1 MKKVLSILLALIVA
15 LSAFSMAAFA
25 ADAPKTKT
33 EALLDKLY
41 TATELQ
47 VSFTPD
53 KKFASDLPM
62 SAMTVYAKGNDIAVD
77 TKLGF
82 LPVRAVKAGDACYA
96 YSTLLPFAY
105 LSIDSKVIDGI
116 IGDKDIW
123 EYVHQTVDSARLLL
137 AYVKSYDEKIG
148 DETYLVEEFND
159 REHVT
164 TKFYYKDDMLKLI
177 NVYDDADKSTQ
188 VTTINDYSFTVDTA
202 VFKAPVGID
211 LTKLLKLI
219 GFIKGLPLAA

>member
-1 MKKVLSILLALIVA
+1 MKRTLSFLLAIIIA

-82 LPVRAVKAGDACYA
+82 LPVRAVKTGNACYA
-96 YSTLLPFAY
+96 YSPLLPFAY

-123 EYVHQTVDSARLLL
+123 EYVHKTVDSARLLL

-177 NVYDDADKSTQ
+177 SVYNESDKTTQ
-188 VTTINDYSFTVDTA
+188 VTTINDYSFTVDAA
-202 VFKAPVGID
+202 VFKAPAGID
-211 LTKLLKLI
+211 LTKLLKLF

>member
-1 MKKVLSILLALIVA
+1 MKKVLSILLALIIA

-82 LPVRAVKAGDACYA
+82 LPVRAVKTGGACYA
-96 YSTLLPFAY
+96 YSPLLPFAY

-116 IGDKDIW
+116 IGNKDIW
-123 EYVHQTVDSARLLL
+123 EYVHKTVDSARLLL

-177 NVYDDADKSTQ
+177 SVYNDADKSTQ
-188 VTTINDYSFTVDTA
+188 VTTINDYSFTVDAA
-202 VFKAPVGID
+202 VFKAPAGID
-211 LTKLLKLI
+211 LTKLLKLF

>member
-1 MKKVLSILLALIVA
+1 MKKVLSILLALIIA

-53 KKFASDLPM
+53 KKFASGLPM

-82 LPVRAVKAGDACYA
+82 LPVRAVKTGDACYA
-96 YSTLLPFAY
+96 YSPLLPFAY

-123 EYVHQTVDSARLLL
+123 EYVHKTVDSARLLL

-177 NVYDDADKSTQ
+177 SVYNDADKSTQ
-188 VTTINDYSFTVDTA
+188 VTTINDYSFTVDAA
-202 VFKAPVGID
+202 VFKAPAGID
-211 LTKLLKLI
+211 LTKLLKLF
-219 GFIKGLPLAA
+219 GFIKSLPLAA

>member
-1 MKKVLSILLALIVA
+1 MKKVLSILLALIIA

-82 LPVRAVKAGDACYA
+82 LPVRAVKTGDACYA
-96 YSTLLPFAY
+96 YSPLLPFAY

-123 EYVHQTVDSARLLL
+123 EYVHKTVDSARLLL

-177 NVYDDADKSTQ
+177 SVYNDADKSTQ
-188 VTTINDYSFTVDTA
+188 VTTINDYSFTVDAA
-202 VFKAPVGID
+202 VFKAPAGID
-211 LTKLLKLI
+211 LTKLLKLF
-219 GFIKGLPLAA
+219 GFIKGLSLAA

>member
-1 MKKVLSILLALIVA
+1 MKNVLSILLALIIA

-82 LPVRAVKAGDACYA
+82 LPVRAVKTGDACYA
-96 YSTLLPFAY
+96 YSPLLPFAY

-123 EYVHQTVDSARLLL
+123 EYVHKTVDSARLLL

-177 NVYDDADKSTQ
+177 SVYNDADKSTQ
-188 VTTINDYSFTVDTA
+188 VTTINDYSFTVDAA
-202 VFKAPVGID
+202 VFKAPAGID
-211 LTKLLKLI
+211 LTKLLKLF

>member
-1 MKKVLSILLALIVA
+1 MKRTLSILLALIIA

-82 LPVRAVKAGDACYA
+82 LPVRAVKTGDACYA
-96 YSTLLPFAY
+96 YSPLLPFAY

-123 EYVHQTVDSARLLL
+123 EYVHKTVDSARLLL

-177 NVYDDADKSTQ
+177 SVYNDADKSTQ
-188 VTTINDYSFTVDTA
+188 VTTINDYSFTVDAA
-202 VFKAPVGID
+202 VFKAPAGID
-211 LTKLLKLI
+211 LTKLLKLF
-219 GFIKGLPLAA
+219 GFIKGLSLAA

>member
-1 MKKVLSILLALIVA
+1 MKKVLSILLALIIA

-62 SAMTVYAKGNDIAVD
+62 SAITVYAKGNDIAVD

-82 LPVRAVKAGDACYA
+82 LPVRAVKTGDACYA
-96 YSTLLPFAY
+96 YSPLLPFAY

-123 EYVHQTVDSARLLL
+123 EYVHKTIDSARLLL

-177 NVYDDADKSTQ
+177 NVYNDADKSTQ
-188 VTTINDYSFTVDTA
+188 VTTINDYSFTVDAA
-202 VFKAPVGID
+202 VFKAPAGID
-211 LTKLLKLI
+211 LTKLLKLF

>member
-1 MKKVLSILLALIVA
+1 
-15 LSAFSMAAFA
+15 MAAFA

-53 KKFASDLPM
+53 KKFASGLPM

-82 LPVRAVKAGDACYA
+82 LPVRAVKTGDACYA

-116 IGDKDIW
+116 IGNKDIW
-123 EYVHQTVDSARLLL
+123 NMCIR
-137 AYVKSYDEKIG
+137 
-148 DETYLVEEFND
+148 
-159 REHVT
+159 
-164 TKFYYKDDMLKLI
+164 
-177 NVYDDADKSTQ
+177 
-188 VTTINDYSFTVDTA
+188 
-202 VFKAPVGID
+202 P
-211 LTKLLKLI
+211 LTPPD
-219 GFIKGLPLAA
+219 FCLPM

>member
-1 MKKVLSILLALIVA
+1 MKKVLSILLALIIA
-15 LSAFSMAAFA
+15 LSAFSMATFA

-82 LPVRAVKAGDACYA
+82 LPVRAVKTGDACYT
-96 YSTLLPFAY
+96 YSPLLPFAY

-123 EYVHQTVDSARLLL
+123 EYVHKTVDSARLLL

-177 NVYDDADKSTQ
+177 SVYNDADKSTQ
-188 VTTINDYSFTVDTA
+188 VTTINDYSFTVDAA
-202 VFKAPVGID
+202 VFKAPAGID
-211 LTKLLKLI
+211 LTKLLKLF

>member
-1 MKKVLSILLALIVA
+1 MYKRQ
-15 LSAFSMAAFA
+15 AFA

-82 LPVRAVKAGDACYA
+82 LPVRAVK
-96 YSTLLPFAY
+96 T
-105 LSIDSKVIDGI
+105 SIDSKVIHGI
-116 IGDKDIW
+116 IGNKDIW
-123 EYVHQTVDSARLLL
+123 EYVHKTVDSARLLL

-177 NVYDDADKSTQ
+177 SVYNDAGKSTQ
-188 VTTINDYSFTVDTA
+188 VTTINDYSFTVDAA
-202 VFKAPVGID
+202 VFKAPAGID
-211 LTKLLKLI
+211 LTKLLKLF
-219 GFIKGLPLAA
+219 GFIKSLPLAA

>member
-1 MKKVLSILLALIVA
+1 MKKVLSILLALIIA

-82 LPVRAVKAGDACYA
+82 LPVRAVKTGDACYA

-177 NVYDDADKSTQ
+177 NVYDDANKSTQ
-188 VTTINDYSFTVDTA
+188 VTTINDYSFTVDAA
-202 VFKAPVGID
+202 VFKAPAGID
-211 LTKLLKLI
+211 LTKLLKLF

>member
-1 MKKVLSILLALIVA
+1 MKKVLSILLALIIA

-53 KKFASDLPM
+53 KKFASGLPM

-82 LPVRAVKAGDACYA
+82 LPVRAVKTGDACYA
-96 YSTLLPFAY
+96 YCPLLPFAY

-116 IGDKDIW
+116 IGNKDIW
-123 EYVHQTVDSARLLL
+123 EYVHKTVDSARLLL

-177 NVYDDADKSTQ
+177 SVYNDADKSTQ
-188 VTTINDYSFTVDTA
+188 VTTINDYSFTVDAA
-202 VFKAPVGID
+202 VFKAPAGID
-211 LTKLLKLI
+211 LTKLLKLF

>member
-1 MKKVLSILLALIVA
+1 MKKVLSILLALIIA

-82 LPVRAVKAGDACYA
+82 LPVRAVKTGDACYA
-96 YSTLLPFAY
+96 YSPLLPFAY

-123 EYVHQTVDSARLLL
+123 EYVHKTVDSARLLL

-188 VTTINDYSFTVDTA
+188 VTTINDYSFTVDAA
-202 VFKAPVGID
+202 VFKAPAGID
-211 LTKLLKLI
+211 LTKLLKLF

>member
-1 MKKVLSILLALIVA
+1 MKKVLSILLALIIA

-53 KKFASDLPM
+53 KKFASGLPM
-62 SAMTVYAKGNDIAVD
+62 SAMTVYANGNDIAVD

-82 LPVRAVKAGDACYA
+82 LPVRAVKTGDACYA
-96 YSTLLPFAY
+96 YSPLLPFAY

-123 EYVHQTVDSARLLL
+123 EYVHKTVDSARLLL

-177 NVYDDADKSTQ
+177 NVYNDADKTTQ
-188 VTTINDYSFTVDTA
+188 VTTINDYSFTVDAA
-202 VFKAPVGID
+202 VFKAPAGID
-211 LTKLLKLI
+211 LTKLLKLF

>member
-1 MKKVLSILLALIVA
+1 MKKVLSILLALIIA

-82 LPVRAVKAGDACYA
+82 LPVRAVKTGNACYA
-96 YSTLLPFAY
+96 YIPLLPFAY

-123 EYVHQTVDSARLLL
+123 EYVHKTVDSARLLL

-177 NVYDDADKSTQ
+177 NVYNDADKTTQ
-188 VTTINDYSFTVDTA
+188 VTTINDYSFTVDAA
-202 VFKAPVGID
+202 VFKAPAGID
-211 LTKLLKLI
+211 LTKLLKLF

>member
-1 MKKVLSILLALIVA
+1 MKKVLSILLALIIA

-33 EALLDKLY
+33 EALFDKLY

-82 LPVRAVKAGDACYA
+82 LPVRAVKTGNACYA
-96 YSTLLPFAY
+96 YSPLLPFAY

-123 EYVHQTVDSARLLL
+123 EYVHKTVDSARLLL

-177 NVYDDADKSTQ
+177 SVYNDADKSTQ
-188 VTTINDYSFTVDTA
+188 VTTINDYSFTVDAA
-202 VFKAPVGID
+202 VFKAPAGID
-211 LTKLLKLI
+211 LTKLLKLF

>member
-1 MKKVLSILLALIVA
+1 MKKVLSILLALIIA
-15 LSAFSMAAFA
+15 LSAFSIAAFA

-82 LPVRAVKAGDACYA
+82 LPVRAVKTGNACYA
-96 YSTLLPFAY
+96 YSPLLPFAY

-123 EYVHQTVDSARLLL
+123 EYVHKTVDSARLLL

-177 NVYDDADKSTQ
+177 SVYNDADKSTQ
-188 VTTINDYSFTVDTA
+188 VTTINDYSFTVDAA
-202 VFKAPVGID
+202 VFKAPAGID
-211 LTKLLKLI
+211 LTKLLKLF

>member
-1 MKKVLSILLALIVA
+1 MKRTLSFLLALIIA

-25 ADAPKTKT
+25 ADAPKSKT
-33 EALLDKLY
+33 EALFDKLY

-82 LPVRAVKAGDACYA
+82 LPVRAVKTGDACYA
-96 YSTLLPFAY
+96 YSPLLPFAY

-123 EYVHQTVDSARLLL
+123 EYVHKTVDSARLLL

-177 NVYDDADKSTQ
+177 SVYNDADKTTQ
-188 VTTINDYSFTVDTA
+188 VTTINDYSFTVDAA
-202 VFKAPVGID
+202 VFKAPAGID
-211 LTKLLKLI
+211 LTKLLKLF

>member
-1 MKKVLSILLALIVA
+1 MKKVLSILLALIIA

-62 SAMTVYAKGNDIAVD
+62 SAMTVYAKGKDLAID
-77 TKLGF
+77 TKLKF
-82 LPVRAVKAGDACYA
+82 LPVRLVKTGDACYA
-96 YSTLLPFAY
+96 YSPLLPFAY

-123 EYVHQTVDSARLLL
+123 EYVHKTVDSARLLL

-177 NVYDDADKSTQ
+177 SVYNESDKTTQ
-188 VTTINDYSFTVDTA
+188 VFAIDNYSFTVA
-202 VFKAPVGID
+202 SRIFKAPFGID
-211 LTKLLKLI
+211 LTKLLKLF

>member
-1 MKKVLSILLALIVA
+1 MKKVLSILLALIIA

-25 ADAPKTKT
+25 ADVPKTKT

-62 SAMTVYAKGNDIAVD
+62 SAITVYAKGNDIAVD

-82 LPVRAVKAGDACYA
+82 LPVRAVKTGDACYA
-96 YSTLLPFAY
+96 YCPFLPFAY
-105 LSIDSKVIDGI
+105 LSIDAKVADGI
-116 IGDKDIW
+116 VGNIDVWANIR
-123 EYVHQTVDSARLLL
+123 QTVDSVRPLLP
-137 AYVKSYDEKIG
+137 YIKSYEEKIG
-148 DETYLVEEFND
+148 DETYLVEELTDGESVNF
-159 REHVT
+159 
-164 TKFYYKDDMLKLI
+164 KFYYKGDMLKLVS
-177 NVYDDADKSTQ
+177 VYNESDKTTQ
-188 VTTINDYSFTVDTA
+188 VFAIDNYSFTVA
-202 VFKAPVGID
+202 PRIFKAPFGID
-211 LTKLLKLI
+211 LTKLLKLF

>member
-1 MKKVLSILLALIVA
+1 MKKVLSILLALIIA

-82 LPVRAVKAGDACYA
+82 LPVRAVKTGNACYA
-96 YSTLLPFAY
+96 YSPLLPFAY

-123 EYVHQTVDSARLLL
+123 EYVHKTVDSARLLL

-148 DETYLVEEFND
+148 DETYLVEESND

-177 NVYDDADKSTQ
+177 NVYNDADKTTQ
-188 VTTINDYSFTVDTA
+188 VTTINDYSFTVDAA
-202 VFKAPVGID
+202 VFKAPAGID
-211 LTKLLKLI
+211 LTKLLKLF

>member
-1 MKKVLSILLALIVA
+1 MKKVLSILLALIIA

-25 ADAPKTKT
+25 ADVPKTKT

-62 SAMTVYAKGNDIAVD
+62 SAITVYAKGNDIAVD

-82 LPVRAVKAGDACYA
+82 LPVRAVKTGDACYA
-96 YSTLLPFAY
+96 YSPLLPFAY

-123 EYVHQTVDSARLLL
+123 EYVHKTVDSARLLL

-177 NVYDDADKSTQ
+177 NVYNDADKSTQ
-188 VTTINDYSFTVDTA
+188 VTTINDYSFTVDAA
-202 VFKAPVGID
+202 VFKAPAGID
-211 LTKLLKLI
+211 LTKLLKLF

>member
-1 MKKVLSILLALIVA
+1 MKKVLSILLALIIA
-15 LSAFSMAAFA
+15 LSAFSTAAFA
-25 ADAPKTKT
+25 ADVPKTKT

-62 SAMTVYAKGNDIAVD
+62 SAITVYAKGNDIAVD

-82 LPVRAVKAGDACYA
+82 LPVRAVKTGDACYA
-96 YSTLLPFAY
+96 YSPLLPFAY

-123 EYVHQTVDSARLLL
+123 EYVHKTVDSARLLL

-164 TKFYYKDDMLKLI
+164 TKFYYKGDMLKLI
-177 NVYDDADKSTQ
+177 NVYNESDKTTQ
-188 VTTINDYSFTVDTA
+188 VTTINDYSFTVDAA
-202 VFKAPVGID
+202 VFKAPAGID
-211 LTKLLKLI
+211 LTKLLKLF

>member
-1 MKKVLSILLALIVA
+1 MKRTLSFLLALIIA

-25 ADAPKTKT
+25 ADAPKSKT
-33 EALLDKLY
+33 EALFDKLY

-47 VSFTPD
+47 VTFTPD
-53 KKFASDLPM
+53 KKLVGNLPI
-62 SAMTVYAKGNDIAVD
+62 TTLTLYAKGKDLAID
-77 TKLGF
+77 TKLKF
-82 LPVRAVKAGDACYA
+82 LPVRLVKTGDACYA
-96 YSTLLPFAY
+96 YSPLLPFAY

-164 TKFYYKDDMLKLI
+164 TKFYYKGDMLKLI
-177 NVYDDADKSTQ
+177 SVYNESDKTTQ
-188 VTTINDYSFTVDTA
+188 VTTINDYSFTVDAA
-202 VFKAPVGID
+202 VFKAPAGID
-211 LTKLLKLI
+211 LTKLLKLF

>member
-1 MKKVLSILLALIVA
+1 MKKVLSILLALIIA

-82 LPVRAVKAGDACYA
+82 LPVRAVKTGNACYA
-96 YSTLLPFAY
+96 YSPLLPFAY

-123 EYVHQTVDSARLLL
+123 EYVHKTVDSARLLL

-177 NVYDDADKSTQ
+177 SVYNDAGKSTQ
-188 VTTINDYSFTVDTA
+188 VTTINDYSFTVDAA
-202 VFKAPVGID
+202 VFKAPAGID
-211 LTKLLKLI
+211 LTKLLKLF
-219 GFIKGLPLAA
+219 GFIKSLPLAA

>member
-1 MKKVLSILLALIVA
+1 MKKVLSILLALIIA

-82 LPVRAVKAGDACYA
+82 LPVRAVKTGDACYA
-96 YSTLLPFAY
+96 YSPLLPFAY

-188 VTTINDYSFTVDTA
+188 VTTINDYSFTVDAA
-202 VFKAPVGID
+202 VFKAPAGID
-211 LTKLLKLI
+211 LTKLLKFF

>member
-1 MKKVLSILLALIVA
+1 MKKVLSILLALIIA

-82 LPVRAVKAGDACYA
+82 LPVRAVKTGDACYA
-96 YSTLLPFAY
+96 YSPLLPFAY

-116 IGDKDIW
+116 IGNKDIW
-123 EYVHQTVDSARLLL
+123 EYVHKTVDSARLLL

-177 NVYDDADKSTQ
+177 SVYNDAGKSTQ
-188 VTTINDYSFTVDTA
+188 VTTINDYSFTVDAA
-202 VFKAPVGID
+202 VFKAPAGID
-211 LTKLLKLI
+211 LTKLLKLF
-219 GFIKGLPLAA
+219 GFIKSLPLAA

>member
-1 MKKVLSILLALIVA
+1 MKKVLSILLALIIA

-82 LPVRAVKAGDACYA
+82 LPVRAVKTGNACYA
-96 YSTLLPFAY
+96 YSPLLPFAY

-123 EYVHQTVDSARLLL
+123 EYVHKTVDSARLLL

-177 NVYDDADKSTQ
+177 NVYNDADKTTQ
-188 VTTINDYSFTVDTA
+188 VTTINDYSFTVDAA
-202 VFKAPVGID
+202 VFKAPAGID
-211 LTKLLKLI
+211 LTKLLKLL

>member
-1 MKKVLSILLALIVA
+1 MKKVLSILLALIIA
-15 LSAFSMAAFA
+15 LSAFSMTAFA

-82 LPVRAVKAGDACYA
+82 LPVRAVKTGDACYA

-177 NVYDDADKSTQ
+177 NVYDDANKSTQ
-188 VTTINDYSFTVDTA
+188 VTTINDYSFTVDAA
-202 VFKAPVGID
+202 VFKAPTGID
-211 LTKLLKLI
+211 LTKLLKLF

>member
-1 MKKVLSILLALIVA
+1 MKKVLSILLALIIA

-82 LPVRAVKAGDACYA
+82 LPVRAVKTGDACYT
-96 YSTLLPFAY
+96 YSPLLPFAY

-123 EYVHQTVDSARLLL
+123 EYVHKTVDSARLLL

-177 NVYDDADKSTQ
+177 SVYNDADKSTQ
-188 VTTINDYSFTVDTA
+188 VTTINDYSFTVDAA
-202 VFKAPVGID
+202 VFMAPAGID
-211 LTKLLKLI
+211 LTKLLKLF

>member
-1 MKKVLSILLALIVA
+1 MKKVLSILLALIIA

-82 LPVRAVKAGDACYA
+82 LPVRAVKTGDACYA
-96 YSTLLPFAY
+96 YSPLLPFAY

-123 EYVHQTVDSARLLL
+123 EYVHKTVDSARLLL

-148 DETYLVEEFND
+148 DETCLVEEFND

-177 NVYDDADKSTQ
+177 SVYNDADKSTQ
-188 VTTINDYSFTVDTA
+188 VTTINDYSFTVDAA
-202 VFKAPVGID
+202 VFKAPAGID
-211 LTKLLKLI
+211 LTKLLKLF